1 MDDFSKNLINKW
13 NIRHYFNAENDR
25 YKEKKLIYNSFTK
38 TNSFEFTQG
47 TLYPYLVGDTINR
60 YYKMKGYNVLY
71 LTGVNDMS
79 NSAHEFAKTKN
90 LDYLELHKS
99 FKENLES
106 LGVGYDPNYFLK
118 ASNHKLINEADL
130 YFLRHYSKEISLKKR
145 VVYVNEQNRIY
156 NDYEVI
162 KLNNEVVSKY
172 NQEVLEEREQL
183 VFTLDISNIESD
195 IRKEINNLD
204 IDSSYK
210 ELMLTSLGD
219 YSNPILSF
227 YIDKELKLDI
237 ELERPELIAG
247 ISFIALNPNLM
258 DVSKYISE
266 EEYPLV
272 YKYMQNGY
280 SKGVF
285 SGFFAKN
292 PLNYKDILIL
302 ISYEYNEA
310 IHLGIP
316 QINKLDYDIVE
327 TFGLEYNSVI
337 CEDKIINS
345 DFLDGLTINKARERM
360 LEEVKGE
367 GLGEIVKHFK
377 TKEIIIS
384 SLNQTG
390 YPIPLEVLDNGFN
403 YQILDKEL
411 MPIYFNRFNKVI
423 FAREVNRNIELIGQT
438 FNNIYQTSITKLYID
453 NPLNYYESKDFVY
466 NILELINKD
475 DILEEVLF
483 PLIFKLIDN
492 KEIIKKEYL
501 INNETKSD
509 LELINKINNLNINF
523 ITDSL
528 NKYSPDDLRFYALKH
543 TNDSNYE
550 DMLFKLDES
559 HNFITDFYN
568 KFSQG
573 FIDLDIE
580 LESRLYDFSLK
591 CVEYIKTGNIK
602 DYVKDIEFFFYK
614 ELNLK
619 KWTESIALTYTKL
632 LSVVCPFVSEKVF
645 NEYFKLEDL
654 IFEQWPTY

>member
-1 MDDFSKNLINKW
+1 
-13 NIRHYFNAENDR
+13 
-25 YKEKKLIYNSFTK
+25 
-38 TNSFEFTQG
+38 
-47 TLYPYLVGDTINR
+47 
-60 YYKMKGYNVLY
+60 
-71 LTGVNDMS
+71 
-79 NSAHEFAKTKN
+79 
-90 LDYLELHKS
+90 
-99 FKENLES
+99 
-106 LGVGYDPNYFLK
+106 
-118 ASNHKLINEADL
+118 
-130 YFLRHYSKEISLKKR
+130 
-145 VVYVNEQNRIY
+145 
-156 NDYEVI
+156 
-162 KLNNEVVSKY
+162 
-172 NQEVLEEREQL
+172 
-183 VFTLDISNIESD
+183 
-195 IRKEINNLD
+195 
-204 IDSSYK
+204 
-210 ELMLTSLGD
+210 
-219 YSNPILSF
+219 
-227 YIDKELKLDI
+227 
-237 ELERPELIAG
+237 
-247 ISFIALNPNLM
+247 
-258 DVSKYISE
+258 
-266 EEYPLV
+266 
-272 YKYMQNGY
+272 
-280 SKGVF
+280 
-285 SGFFAKN
+285 
-292 PLNYKDILIL
+292 
-302 ISYEYNEA
+302 
-310 IHLGIP
+310 
-316 QINKLDYDIVE
+316 
-327 TFGLEYNSVI
+327 
-337 CEDKIINS
+337 
-345 DFLDGLTINKARERM
+345 M

-483 PLIFKLIDN
+483 PLIFKLIDS

-591 CVEYIKTGNIK
+591 CVEYIKMEK
-602 DYVKDIEFFFYK
+602 D
-614 ELNLK
+614 
-619 KWTESIALTYTKL
+619 
-632 LSVVCPFVSEKVF
+632 
-645 NEYFKLEDL
+645 
-654 IFEQWPTY
+654 